1 MISNVFAH
9 AAAIAPAMLLAV
21 SAAAQS
27 PAPTAEQSAQQDGAT
42 GAEASGVV
50 IPNFWDPR
58 RRIERP
64 AARAVASLRFL
75 TTDDFPPF
83 NFLDVNGQLTG
94 FNVDLARAVCAELEI
109 PCTIQARQWDE
120 LVDRIRDDTADAV
133 IAGIA
138 ITAANR
144 RRLDFSDIYLR
155 VPARFVVARDNADL
169 VTTPAGLR
177 NRTLAVVARTA
188 HEAYLAAMFPEISRK
203 LFDDADAARAAVK
216 DGDADAHFG
225 DGLQL
230 SFWLQSETA
239 DGCCVFAGGPYL
251 ESRFFGQGYAVAFAP
266 GAVEVRQAIN
276 SALKS
281 VYDSGKYAELYLR
294 YFPIGFF

>member
-1 MISNVFAH
+1 M
-9 AAAIAPAMLLAV
+9 
-21 SAAAQS
+21 
-27 PAPTAEQSAQQDGAT
+27 
-42 GAEASGVV
+42 
-50 IPNFWDPR
+50 
-58 RRIERP
+58 
-64 AARAVASLRFL
+64 
-75 TTDDFPPF
+75 
-83 NFLDVNGQLTG
+83 
-94 FNVDLARAVCAELEI
+94 
-109 PCTIQARQWDE
+109 
-120 LVDRIRDDTADAV
+120 
-133 IAGIA
+133 
-138 ITAANR
+138 
-144 RRLDFSDIYLR
+144 
-155 VPARFVVARDNADL
+155 PARFVVARDNADL

-177 NRTLAVVARTA
+177 KRTLAVVARTA

>member
-64 AARAVASLRFL
+64 EAGAVASLRFL